1 MDLFALL
8 KVCGSVGLTTPAWK
22 APDNMQL
29 VCVQFTDQL
38 PTITIVE
45 RKEEVSLACPDVSLA
60 CPDVSLYNSQS
71 CPQASFTVHTLF
83 VLLFFFYDLIFPTSK
98 IFHNTKHQMDATRKQ
113 PLKTATASLILEI
126 ICVASHES

>member
-1 MDLFALL
+1 MATSYENGSVHLSSLSLLHVDLFALL

-38 PTITIVE
+38 PTITILE
-45 RKEEVSLACPDVSLA
+45 RKEEVSLA

-83 VLLFFFYDLIFPTSK
+83 VLLFFFYD
-98 IFHNTKHQMDATRKQ
+98 
-113 PLKTATASLILEI
+113 
-126 ICVASHES
+126 